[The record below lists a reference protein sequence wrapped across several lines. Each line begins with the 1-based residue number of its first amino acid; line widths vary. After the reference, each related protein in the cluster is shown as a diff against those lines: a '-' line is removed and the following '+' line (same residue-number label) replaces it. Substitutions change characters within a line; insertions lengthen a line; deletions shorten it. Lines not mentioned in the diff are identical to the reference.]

1 MKKTM
6 MRQMLLHVAAALLA
20 IPAAAQAPAG
30 KDPGALGQ
38 SGPATISPDYMR
50 TRAVISPVIHP
61 DRRVTFRL
69 NAPAATDV
77 RLTGHVIGPK
87 MHWLSPERSLPLT
100 KGTDGVW
107 SITIGP
113 LEPEIYQYNF
123 LVNGAGVSDPGN
135 RINLVQVPGDKP
147 AYYDPQDVPH
157 GDVRMVVYHSKAT
170 NSVRYLRVYTPPGY
184 DDSKQRYPVLYLQHG
199 GNCCEYS
206 WMEQARANMIM
217 DNLIAEKKAKPMIVV
232 MALGARS
239 GPSEGLG
246 PVPAHREGNKPP
258 AGRQSNYD
266 PGNLFEVDL
275 LTTIIPL
282 VDKKFRTLAN
292 ADNRALSG
300 LSQGGI
306 QTVTIGLRNTDTFH
320 WLVPM
325 SAGAENQ
332 GDDQFMKI
340 SEDIFADPEP
350 LKKNLKLLHFLVGR
364 EDVLYEADKRLADK
378 LRSLG
383 VKLTFEAYPGMHE
396 YKVWRRGLYETAPL
410 LFRQGS

>member
-1 MKKTM
+1 MKSKIM
-6 MRQMLLHVAAALLA
+6 HGLLGCALLLA
-20 IPAAAQAPAG
+20 IPAGAQMPAG
-30 KDPGALGQ
+30 MDPGSLGR
-38 SGPATISPDYMR
+38 SDPMPIRPDYMR
-50 TRAVISPVIHP
+50 TRAVISPTIHP

-69 NAPAATDV
+69 NAPEATDV
-77 RLTGHVIGPK
+77 RLTGHVIGAR
-87 MHWLSPERSLPLT
+87 MHWLSPDRTLPMA
-100 KGTDGVW
+100 KGADGIW
-107 SITIGP
+107 SITLGS
-113 LEPEIYQYNF
+113 LEPEIYTYSYM
-123 LVNGAGVSDPGN
+123 LNGAGVSDPGN
-135 RINLVQVPGDKP
+135 RINMVEVPGDKP

-184 DDSKQRYPVLYLQHG
+184 DGNATRYPVLYLQHG

-217 DNLIAEKKAKPMIVV
+217 DNLIAEKKAHPMIVV

-246 PVPAHREGNKPP
+246 PVDSQREGFKPP

-266 PGNLFEVDL
+266 PGNLFEIDL
-275 LTTIIPL
+275 LTGIIPFI
-282 VDKKFRTLAN
+282 DKRFRTLAN

-306 QTVTIGLRNTDTFH
+306 QTVTIGLRHTDVFH

-332 GDDQFMKI
+332 GDDQFMEI
-340 SEDIFADPEP
+340 SKDIFANPEP

-364 EDVLYEADKRLADK
+364 EDVLYQPDKRLAEK
-378 LRSLG
+378 LQSLG
-383 VKLTFEAYPGMHE
+383 VKLTFQALPGMHE

-410 LFRQGS
+410 LFR